1 MRQKKVSLPHPRA
14 AREAKGLS
22 QRELAAL
29 VPTTQSSV
37 FKWEKD
43 GTYPKH
49 ASLRAAYMRALGLA
63 EAVPS

>member
-1 MRQKKVSLPHPRA
+1 MRPKNKSLPHPRK
-14 AREAKGLS
+14 AREARGLS

-49 ASLRAAYMRALGLA
+49 ASLRSAYLRALGLEQVA
-63 EAVPS
+63 P